1 MEEKKTT
8 TKKAEEVKLNLY
20 QKINEVKKVVK
31 TFTKDKETEGYGSY
45 SYISG
50 TQILSAIKDKME
62 ELQLLL
68 LPVSTEHQNT
78 DIFNYKNAKGQDKT
92 DFIVQGKIIYEWIDA
107 ENPQDR
113 QSVDWQYYGQQ
124 NDISKAFGSGLTYSE
139 RYILLKSLGVPTDDE
154 DPDAHTEDKA
164 QQKGDSKVASAKNGS
179 KQAAKESNYKIVLEM
194 IKDSDIT
201 MAQVNERI
209 KKKYQKNI
217 RVNELNEEQ
226 FKELTD
232 ALKKALEG
240 NGNE

>member
-1 MEEKKTT
+1 MEEKKAT
-8 TKKAEEVKLNLY
+8 TKKSEEIKFNLY

-50 TQILSAIKDKME
+50 SQILSAIKEKME

-78 DIFNYKNAKGQDKT
+78 DIFNYKNAKGQEKT
-92 DFIVQGKIIYEWIDA
+92 DFIVQGKIIYEWVDA

-113 QSVDWQYYGQQ
+113 QRVDWQYYGQQ

-154 DPDAHTEDKA
+154 DPDARTEDKT
-164 QQKGDSKVASAKNGS
+164 QQNGESKVASTKNGS
-179 KQAAKESNYKIVLEM
+179 KQATKSKYTIINDM

-201 MAQVNERI
+201 MSQVNERI

-217 RVNELNEEQ
+217 RVNDLNEEQ

-232 ALKKALEG
+232 ALQKALEG